1 MEDDEDGAGRVRE
14 LQEQR
19 MAVQKKT
26 FTKWIN
32 SVFQKNRES
41 LTVKDVYSELKS
53 GLVLIRLLEL
63 ISGEKLPPQS
73 RGRLRVHY
81 LENNSKAIN
90 FLKSK
95 EIPVD
100 LIGPENIVDGDRTL
114 ILGLL
119 WIIILRFQIGPIQL
133 DEAAGGSS
141 SARRSAKEALLI
153 WCQRKTA
160 GYRGVDVQDFSRSWR
175 DGLAFNALIH
185 AHRPDLFD
193 YRRFHGDEP
202 RRHLEHAFSLAE
214 REFGIM
220 QLLEVDDM
228 LVPQPEEKSIMTYV
242 SLYYHYFSRMRQ
254 EQTLQKRLAKIVGM
268 LMDLDAMKVQ
278 YERMVSD
285 LLHWIRTKVVQLD
298 DRRFPNS
305 VKEMQVLMGA
315 FKTYRTVEK
324 PPKYQER
331 GAIEAHLFSLRTQL
345 AVNNQWA
352 YNPPEGQTLSDLEKS
367 WLSLERAEHERER
380 ALQEALLRLEGLEQL
395 AQKFARKAT
404 LREGFLDDTLR
415 LLRRQDFRGLSTL
428 EEAHAAARRLEALA
442 TDAAAR
448 EPRFAALTVMAQD
461 IKRGNYHSQE
471 QILKRQQ
478 NISQR
483 WRGLL
488 QQLQEQKG
496 LLGSLLETL
505 SILRDV
511 ELLSQELKELQAQ
524 AESADLGKQLADV
537 ESHLQAQ
544 DLLEAQISAH
554 GETITSISS
563 KALKRRASDGQQVDS
578 RVRAL
583 QTQYKSLSSVSS
595 SRRRQLE
602 SQLRFFEFFHDC
614 EELESWLHERWL
626 RLHSVGLSRDLN
638 QILQAHLKHKVLE
651 AELQAQ
657 ETQYRG
663 LVGRGQDLLS
673 KQSPEKQPSVQ
684 KWLRT
689 LKKQWSHLREEAAER
704 GQRLQA
710 AAAIKQYF
718 ADAAE
723 AQSWLADKK
732 PLLASGDL
740 GQDESSTSALL
751 QRHQWLEKEMR
762 AYACE
767 IQRLSEQA
775 AASLPLTALTAQ
787 TPQVKVFP
795 SNQSSDEDEGAGVTT
810 SSSAP
815 GEEATAKVRFRFSR
829 GQFPWDRNE
838 TVTIVSADPNEER
851 VVARDS
857 RGNQQFIPKTFLTVL
872 PAAAPP
878 ASANGVSEGA
888 SRKTGRTRRR
898 RSSRRRTTEIQ
909 PTWLP
914 DPEYQ
919 RETLE
924 GTQARLE
931 EDYRSLCHMVQ
942 AKTRSLQEALLLHRF
957 YNSCQEFESW
967 MEDKENVLKTFHTDS
982 HHLGVLQAKYQNFLT
997 DLVSGRDRLDD
1008 IIKTGEELVKM
1019 RHREHQEIQNSQR
1032 RVSRRWDLIQELKD
1046 QKGRELLSTA
1056 DMQSFLLSCEET
1068 RLQLQSQM
1076 VASESGSSSLQ
1087 AREETHA
1094 QNLRDLQTLE
1104 ARISYLK
1111 SVAKMKQDCSPE
1123 ESATILQEVERL
1135 ELLLEQVKGEAAEKQ
1150 RHLEEARRLHSFQQQ
1165 VKEQE
1170 CWLASMRERLLQEEA
1185 GADLAATAALL
1196 EQHKEMWLEME
1207 EQRERLEEMEKT
1219 GRSLKAG
1226 DGQVPSSLDQLRAD
1240 WSRMERLWTR
1250 KKRHL
1255 EEAAELQRLNREA
1268 ERLEAALTGHEAR
1281 LQAQDLGDSVDSVHS
1296 LLGRQEQLEVQLK
1309 VLDQRVD
1316 RFVERSHNLVLQKH
1330 PQAKLIRARRQNIQ
1344 SINRRLKEKC
1354 RERRSL
1360 LLESRKYQEF
1370 MRDCDELTLWMEEK
1384 AAAAEDQSHRDTS
1397 NILRRLKRH
1406 EAAEKEMLANQVR
1419 LDSLLQCGQ
1428 KMVAE
1433 GHFGSRTISRTSSEL
1448 SWSWK
1453 RLQEKMAA
1461 RGDQLRQAGQQ
1472 EQLMEL
1478 LQDAKVKIESIQWM
1492 LRNAPRGRDLRASR
1506 QLLKEHRQLEQEAQE
1521 LAEKINSIV
1530 SRAKHLA
1537 STHSDSQR
1545 IHQETDIYLSL
1556 FKSLEEP
1563 LEARR
1568 AQLEASVRLF
1578 SFHHDVDLEQSWI
1591 SEHLP
1596 VEGSTGHDKTL
1607 AGATSLM
1614 KKHKELLAE
1623 VHTHAKHLN
1632 GVIKKGRS
1640 LAQDQPPDQEEILAR
1655 CSHLS
1660 TKWEELEVACS
1671 RRTAHLSKA
1680 VSREQLLLDC
1690 SELETRLTE
1699 ALALMKSDDL
1709 GKDLAATQRLLTKH
1723 QVMEAQVEVLQAEL
1737 VQLEEQVLQAIHRW
1751 KLEELSRTFNRLQDQ
1766 NQQLIHRGGLR
1777 AQRLQEALVL
1787 HEFRRDASEFTEWMN
1802 EQRQIAESADLGG
1815 DYQHL
1820 QILLGKFSGFL
1831 KQLGGGEERLS
1842 MCRELGSRLI
1852 QAKHPQSSSVRETLQ
1867 NLSACWE
1874 ELKAA
1879 ARVREDGLQRAE
1891 EGQRSLCQLT
1901 EALTLIQ
1908 ERLKSIPDD
1917 VARDSRGAASQLKK
1931 HEALLYQLA
1940 ATEQQLQ
1947 AQLDGVD
1954 SLLDRCSP
1962 ELRTR
1967 LQELQQQVVDRWE
1980 ELRLVA
1986 EQREA
1991 ELKLTCQRYAFFN
2004 AAQDFLLWCSQLSGS
2019 MTVRES
2025 IADVATS
2032 DLQLGQHQQL
2042 WAEMEARAQTY
2053 QQLLDM
2059 AEQLQGLDSH
2069 HHREVS
2075 QKLRVLQSHRHA
2087 LVEEWNRKQE
2097 WLESVH
2103 LQQVFYRDARSL
2115 EKTSSSQE
2123 ILMQNGILGNTV
2135 DETEGLIKKHEA
2147 FEKLLISQ
2155 EDKLWSL
2162 RELAAQ
2168 LRSRL
2173 SHDQAQQVE
2182 QEVQRLGRRRNHVRG
2197 LSSGRREQLELSL
2210 MLCLFSRDLREAE
2223 EWVSERMQKMSEDG
2237 EVDLSSLQSKMR
2249 LLQKH
2254 QVFEAE
2260 ILAHRPIIHAV
2271 LQAAEQLE
2279 SLHHPEASEATRSA
2293 GALKL
2298 HWQELKRGVAAR
2310 GKVLEDSRDFLEF
2323 LQKVEEVET
2332 WIRLKEVMVSV
2343 GDLGKDLEHGLQL
2356 LRRLAES
2363 AGREVTVDDAHIDAI
2378 ARMASRL
2385 EKTVGAEELATL
2397 QRRRRRLQERWSK
2410 FQGDLGSYKRR
2421 LEGALLLHKLIQ
2433 ELEEVRERASGKAAL
2448 LRQLDHGA
2456 DVESVEH
2463 LIRRHEETEREVG
2476 VIQER
2481 YQTLEAELPA
2491 HLTAGSV
2498 LGDKLKNKNK
2508 EVQMTLKTLNQEV
2521 ALRKE
2526 KLQESHQ
2533 LQLFKANQ
2541 RLLLDWSLR
2550 QFSEMADKGLPR
2562 SRAESE
2568 RLLVEH
2574 QEWKTEMDT
2583 RGERVDSVRDLGLR
2597 LITSGH
2603 SSKADIQEALEQ
2615 LEEAGARLGQA
2626 WRERQR
2632 SLQQAH
2638 SLQLFLC
2645 SLERSERWLS
2655 SREAS
2660 LAEPDLGVSV
2670 EEVETLQ
2677 RTQAQ
2682 FQEALEAEVGQVQQV
2697 LDQAHSLIQHHHYD
2711 SDNIRAKS
2719 EALSARRNHLLQLS
2733 RSRHEALTQSLT
2745 LHKFLSASYQVC
2757 VWLNERNAVA
2767 LDKNWREPTN
2777 LQSKLLKHQ
2786 TFEAEILANRYR
2798 VDHVTKEAEQLE
2810 LGQGSADSK
2819 VRMRLQELS
2828 DGWKVLVQNCKEK
2841 RSRLQEAHQALQFL
2855 RSLDDVDDW
2864 LLSVEKQ
2871 LTTEDCGSDLQSAN
2885 RLLKSHQGLEQEV
2898 DGQRERIQ
2906 SLVESSQQFQ
2916 TEANF
2921 RAEEI
2926 QLRVGNTINRYSRLS
2941 APLQR
2946 HRQALE
2952 AWQLLFQFS
2961 RDLEEEL
2968 AWIRERLPAI
2978 TARELG
2984 SDLGATQQLLQ
2995 KHQVLTQEICARG
3008 QLVQVVQEAGRSLVR
3023 GRHFASH
3030 DIQERLDELR
3040 RLHDALE
3047 AEAQQK
3053 GRALQGALS
3062 IHAFLAEVSEL
3073 DRWLAEQRPLV
3084 ETRDSGRSQEALESL
3099 LRQLDALDVELEN
3112 QRRTLVRLE
3121 ETGASLQN
3129 LRHPSSHLV
3138 AESLPGVTKH
3148 VEALRRLSGA
3158 RRAEL
3163 EDKLRLFEFD
3173 RQAKE
3178 LQSWLTTK
3186 MSAVQSE
3193 DCGQDLEDVEI
3204 LLKKLEVLVSE
3215 VGAVGRSR
3223 LTRVQQLGHGLLQ
3236 DTQARRADE
3245 ALAQLWNQ
3253 LHSAIRSRE
3262 EKLQSAKQLQQFH
3275 HDVVELKGWMSEKD
3289 LILDSEDRDL
3299 QSVQTL
3305 LQQHQTVERDLEL
3318 ISQEVTKVREAGRTL
3333 TSTQPQTTP
3342 AVAERLEELE
3352 GHWTKIQDKTGRR
3365 RDWLDQAQLVQRY
3378 FSHWTELMA
3387 RLREILT
3394 LARGELH
3401 SSQDSD
3407 LEHLLKKHEE
3417 LRAQFDRQ
3425 LLRSRSLK
3433 EDGKR
3438 LIRDRSFWSREV
3450 EQRLQELQELEQL
3463 VEEVWEETRVRYE
3476 EELELF
3482 VLRRELEQAE
3492 RWLSTYEG
3500 ALTAPHYGDSVS
3512 AVLELLKRQEDV
3524 EAVIEAQSER
3534 FLALQEKRTQRER
3547 RLGLLAP
3554 EDTPDRRPPARVS
3567 SLRKSRDLKAPQTLG
3582 YAGDGSL
3589 STITD
3594 ASSMT
3599 RFPPE
3604 PERSTT
3610 VVAGSTRPPASPP
3623 SRVTPEQIL
3632 GRLSKPVTP
3641 RLVAPVEAA
3650 PPEPKMLASE
3660 RRSPP
3665 PQPSVARLPS
3675 APPTPSPAPSSSPP
3689 SSSPPPSPSPP
3700 STRSHHPEVQTGE
3713 QLFQLDSARMVTGSV
3728 LEERLYGPALAT
3740 PPSPPL
3746 EAHKL
3751 ELVPGP
3757 VLGPGDVTTEG
3768 RPRMEGPLEIKLKK
3782 SSSTVDAE
3790 VSRLSGSCDS
3800 QGLDRW
3806 EEVFAVLDKQTLSLY
3821 SDRSAA
3827 AQKTCRWPP
3836 VSVGG
3841 AVCRESVY
3849 YRRRENTFR
3858 LILQDGSQYLFA
3870 ASSAELQKL
3879 WVRKLQRCQETS
3891 SSDSEDSRRQSS
3903 PHLSLEKL
3911 RSEGSTGASHHR
3923 SPPTL
3928 TTTCSGSA
3936 VRPADTACHP
3946 QWLRPLPPE
3955 EALEEERPGGTS
3967 SQSFSPRNNPRR

>member
-1 MEDDEDGAGRVRE
+1 MEEEEDGAGRVRE

-32 SVFQKNRES
+32 SVFQKNREN
-41 LTVKDVYSELKS
+41 LTLQDVYTELKS
-53 GLVLIRLLEL
+53 GLLLIRLLEL

-133 DEAAGGSS
+133 DEAGGGSS

-160 GYRGVDVQDFSRSWR
+160 GYRGVRVQDFSRSWR

-193 YRRFHGDEP
+193 YRRLHGDEP

-242 SLYYHYFSRMRQ
+242 SLYYHYFSRLRQ

-345 AVNNQWA
+345 AVSNQWA
-352 YNPPEGQTLSDLEKS
+352 YNPPEGRTLSDLEKS

-380 ALQEALLRLEGLEQL
+380 ALQEALLRLESLEQL

-448 EPRFAALTVMAQD
+448 EPRFAALAVMAQD
-461 IKRGNYHSQE
+461 IQRGNYHSQE

-478 NISQR
+478 NISRR

-563 KALKRRASDGQQVDS
+563 KALKRRASDGQQVES

-583 QTQYKSLSSVSS
+583 QTQYKSLSSISS

-673 KQSPEKQPSVQ
+673 KPVSPEKHPSVQ
-684 KWLRT
+684 KWLTT

-751 QRHQWLEKEMR
+751 QRHQWLEKELR

-787 TPQVKVFP
+787 TLQVKVFP
-795 SNQSSDEDEGAGVTT
+795 SDRSSDEDEGAAVMT

-815 GEEATAKVRFRFSR
+815 REEATAKVRFTFTR
-829 GQFPWDRNE
+829 GQFPWERNQ
-838 TVTIVSADPNEER
+838 TVTVVSADPNEER

-857 RGNQQFIPKTFLTVL
+857 GGNQQSIPKTFLTVL

-888 SRKTGRTRRR
+888 SRKTRRTSR
-898 RSSRRRTTEIQ
+898 RRRTTEIQ
-909 PTWLP
+909 TTWLP

-919 RETLE
+919 PETLE

-982 HHLGVLQAKYQNFLT
+982 DHLGVLQAKYQNFLT

-1019 RHREHQEIQNSQR
+1019 RHRQHQGIQDSQR

-1056 DMQSFLLSCEET
+1056 DVHSFLLSCEET

-1076 VASESGSSSLQ
+1076 VASESGSSSSLQ

-1111 SVAKMKQDCSPE
+1111 SVAKMKQDRSPE
-1123 ESATILQEVERL
+1123 ESAIILQEVERL
-1135 ELLLEQVKGEAAEKQ
+1135 ELLLEQVKREAAEKQ

-1170 CWLASMRERLLQEEA
+1170 RWLGSMRERLLQEEA

-1219 GRSLKAG
+1219 GRSLKAE
-1226 DGQVPSSLDQLRAD
+1226 DGQVQSSLDQLRAD
-1240 WSRMERLWTR
+1240 RSRMERLWTR
-1250 KKRHL
+1250 KKQHL
-1255 EEAAELQRLNREA
+1255 EEAAALQRLNQEA

-1281 LQAQDLGDSVDSVHS
+1281 LQVQDLGDSVDSVHS

-1316 RFVERSHNLVLQKH
+1316 GFVKRSHDLVLQKH
-1330 PQAKLIRARRQNIQ
+1330 PEAKLIRARRQNIQ

-1370 MRDCDELTLWMEEK
+1370 MRDCHELTLWMEEK
-1384 AAAAEDQSHRDTS
+1384 AAAAAEDQSHRDAS

-1406 EAAEKEMLANQVR
+1406 EAAEKEMLANQVW

-1433 GHFGSRTISRTSSEL
+1433 GHFGSQTISRTSSEL

-1492 LRNAPRGRDLRASR
+1492 LRNAPKGHDLRSSR

-1537 STHSDSQR
+1537 ATPSDSQR

-1556 FKSLEEP
+1556 FKSLQEP

-1596 VEGSTGHDKTL
+1596 VDGSTGYDKTL

-1623 VHTHAKHLN
+1623 VHAHAKHLN

-1640 LAQDQPPDQEEILAR
+1640 LAQEQPPDQEEILAR

-1660 TKWEELEVACS
+1660 AKWEELEVACS
-1671 RRTAHLSKA
+1671 RRTAHLSRA

-1787 HEFRRDASEFTEWMN
+1787 HEFRRDASDFTEWMN
-1802 EQRQIAESADLGG
+1802 EQRQIAESADRGG

-1820 QILLGKFSGFL
+1820 QVLLGKFSGFL
-1831 KQLGGGEERLS
+1831 KQLGVGEERLS

-1852 QAKHPQSSSVRETLQ
+1852 QAEHPQSSSVRQTLH

-1879 ARVREDGLQRAE
+1879 ARVREDGLQRAQ

-1917 VARDSRGAASQLKK
+1917 VARDLRGAASQLKK

-1947 AQLDGVD
+1947 AQLDRVD

-2019 MTVRES
+2019 MAVRES
-2025 IADVATS
+2025 ITDVATS

-2053 QQLLDM
+2053 QQLLDV
-2059 AEQLQGLDSH
+2059 AEQLQGLDFH
-2069 HHREVS
+2069 HHGEVL
-2075 QKLRVLQSHRHA
+2075 QKMRVLQSHRHA
-2087 LVEEWNRKQE
+2087 LLEEWNRKQE

-2115 EKTSSSQE
+2115 EKISSSQE
-2123 ILMQNGILGNTV
+2123 ILMQNGLLGNTV

-2155 EDKLWSL
+2155 EDKLSSL
-2162 RELAAQ
+2162 RELAEQ

-2173 SHDQAQQVE
+2173 SHQQAQPVE

-2197 LSSGRREQLELSL
+2197 LSSGRRERLELSL
-2210 MLCLFSRDLREAE
+2210 MLCLFNRDLREAE

-2279 SLHHPEASEATRSA
+2279 SLHHPEASEVTRSA

-2310 GKVLEDSRDFLEF
+2310 SKVLEDSRDFLEF
-2323 LQKVEEVET
+2323 LQKVEEVEA
-2332 WIRLKEVMVSV
+2332 WIRLKEVLVSV

-2363 AGREVTVDDAHIDAI
+2363 AGGDVAVDDAHIDAI
-2378 ARMASRL
+2378 GRMASRL

-2397 QRRRRRLQERWSK
+2397 QRRRRRLQERWSQ

-2421 LEGALLLHKLIQ
+2421 LEGALLVHKLIQ
-2433 ELEEVRERASGKAAL
+2433 ELEEVRERANGKAAL

-2481 YQTLEAELPA
+2481 YQTLETELPA

-2498 LGDKLKNKNK
+2498 LGDKLKNKNE
-2508 EVQMTLKTLNQEV
+2508 EVQMTLKTLKQEV

-2526 KLQESHQ
+2526 KLQDSHQ

-2550 QFSEMADKGLPR
+2550 HFSEMADKGLPR

-2583 RGERVDSVRDLGLR
+2583 RGERVDSLRDLGLR

-2615 LEEAGARLGQA
+2615 LEEAGARLDRA

-2719 EALSARRNHLLQLS
+2719 EALSARRDHLMRLS

-2767 LDKNWREPTN
+2767 LDENWREPTN

-2810 LGQGSADSK
+2810 LDQGSADSK

-2828 DGWKVLVQNCKEK
+2828 DGWKVLVQNCQEK

-2864 LLSVEKQ
+2864 LLPVEKQ
-2871 LTTEDCGSDLQSAN
+2871 LTTEDCGSDLQAAN
-2885 RLLKSHQGLEQEV
+2885 RLLKTHQGLEQEV

-2916 TEANF
+2916 TAANF

-2926 QLRVGNTINRYSRLS
+2926 QLRVGNTINRYGRLS

-2946 HRQALE
+2946 RRHALE
-2952 AWQLLFQFS
+2952 SWQLLFQFS

-2968 AWIRERLPAI
+2968 AWIRERLPAVM
-2978 TARELG
+2978 ARELG
-2984 SDLGATQQLLQ
+2984 SDVGATQQLLH

-3023 GRHFASH
+3023 GRHFAAH

-3040 RLHDALE
+3040 RVRDELE

-3062 IHAFLAEVSEL
+3062 IHAFLAQVWEL

-3084 ETRDSGRSQEALESL
+3084 ETRDSGRSQEAPESL

-3163 EDKLRLFEFD
+3163 EDKLHLFEFD

-3204 LLKKLEVLVSE
+3204 LLKKLEALVSE
-3215 VGAVGRSR
+3215 VGAVGHSR
-3223 LTRVQQLGHGLLQ
+3223 LTRVQQLGHGLLR
-3236 DTQARRADE
+3236 DPQARRADE
-3245 ALAQLWNQ
+3245 ALAQLWDQ

-3305 LQQHQTVERDLEL
+3305 LQQHKTVERDLEL

-3352 GHWTKIQDKTGRR
+3352 VHWTKIQDKTGRR

-3417 LRAQFDRQ
+3417 LRAQIDRQ
-3425 LLRSRSLK
+3425 LLRARSLK

-3438 LIRDRSFWSREV
+3438 LIRDRNVWSQEV

-3476 EELELF
+3476 EELEIL

-3500 ALTAPHYGDSVS
+3500 ALTATDYGDSVS
-3512 AVLELLKRQEDV
+3512 AVLDLLKRQEDV

-3547 RLGLLAP
+3547 RLGLLAR
-3554 EDTPDRRPPARVS
+3554 EDTPDGRPPARVS
-3567 SLRKSRDLKAPQTLG
+3567 SLRKSRDLKAPQTFG

-3594 ASSMT
+3594 ARSM
-3599 RFPPE
+3599 RAEDRCPPE

-3610 VVAGSTRPPASPP
+3610 VVASSTRPPASPP

-3641 RLVAPVEAA
+3641 TEPAPAPRLVAPAEAA
-3650 PPEPKMLASE
+3650 PPEPKMLVCE

-3665 PQPSVARLPS
+3665 PPPSVARP
-3675 APPTPSPAPSSSPP
+3675 PSPSL
-3689 SSSPPPSPSPP
+3689 SPPPSPS
-3700 STRSHHPEVQTGE
+3700 HHLEVQTGE
-3713 QLFQLDSARMVTGSV
+3713 QLFQLDSAQMVTGSV

-3751 ELVPGP
+3751 EVVPGP
-3757 VLGPGDVTTEG
+3757 VLGLSDVATED
-3768 RPRMEGPLEIKLKK
+3768 RPRMEGALQIKLKK
-3782 SSSTVDAE
+3782 SSSTVQSDELGQE

-3806 EEVFAVLDKQTLSLY
+3806 EEVFAVLDQQTLTLY

-3870 ASSAELQKL
+3870 ASSADLQKL

-3891 SSDSEDSRRQSS
+3891 SSDSEDSRRPSS

-3911 RSEGSTGASHHR
+3911 RSQGATGASHHQ

-3928 TTTCSGSA
+3928 TSPCSEVCASSRRG
-3936 VRPADTACHP
+3936 
-3946 QWLRPLPPE
+3946 LPPSVAPPPPPTDAQ
-3955 EALEEERPGGTS
+3955 EALEEEEAKDKSR
-3967 SQSFSPRNNPRR
+3967 RNVFPKLFTKK